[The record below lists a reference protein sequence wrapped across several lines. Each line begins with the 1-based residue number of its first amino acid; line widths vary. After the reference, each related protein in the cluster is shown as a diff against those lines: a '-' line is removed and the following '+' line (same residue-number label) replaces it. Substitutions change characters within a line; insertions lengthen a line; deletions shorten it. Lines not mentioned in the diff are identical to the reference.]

1 MQKKS
6 SIDCKLFAINDLA
19 GQKAGCST
27 ISHSCSECRHRPAC
41 LRTAQ
46 LASFS
51 LPRCLFFWAGLF
63 DRGQGAFSP
72 AIEPEFANSV
82 AITTFLQLFG
92 QTPLSPN
99 SKASISHK
107 WRGWH
112 TTFAIE
118 NSFFW
123 ILLPGSLAVRTGN
136 ASSAVEATLPMS
148 VAAKPSRP
156 PRTQEFSTVFSPE

>member
-19 GQKAGCST
+19 GQKADCST
-27 ISHSCSECRHRPAC
+27 TSHSCSECRQRPAC

-51 LPRCLFFWAGLF
+51 LPRCLFFWAGSF

-82 AITTFLQLFG
+82 AITTFPALFW
-92 QTPLSPN
+92 P
-99 SKASISHK
+99 
-107 WRGWH
+107 
-112 TTFAIE
+112 
-118 NSFFW
+118 NSFFSELKKLQQSQYVSVACN
-123 ILLPGSLAVRTGN
+123 IDMRKQLFLDLAARSPGSPHWKRTICC
-136 ASSAVEATLPMS
+136 
-148 VAAKPSRP
+148 
-156 PRTQEFSTVFSPE
+156 